1 MAIAPD
7 FVFFGRLCLDF
18 AHSGDMGFG
27 SRFERLRST
36 GELQRWFSLSP
47 LQLPKVRIRRD
58 DLARAIALRGAIW
71 RIANAILDGEAPLAR
86 DVRLLNAVAC
96 EPALVR
102 TLDST
107 ATSSR
112 WHCPTVAAALATIAR
127 DAVQL
132 LGDQRQR
139 ARLHRCENALCKA
152 VFYDDSRPGR
162 RRWCAPN
169 RCGDRIRAKTYRA
182 RHRS

>member
-1 MAIAPD
+1 MAIAHD

-18 AHSGDMGFG
+18 AHTGDMGFG
-27 SRFERLRST
+27 GRFERLTSAS
-36 GELQRWFSLSP
+36 ELQRWLSLSP
-47 LQLPKVRIRRD
+47 LKLPKMRIRRH
-58 DLARAIALRGAIW
+58 DLARATALRGAIW
-71 RIANAILDGEAPLAR
+71 RIANAIIDGEAPRSR

-96 EPALVR
+96 EPTLAR

-107 ATSSR
+107 ATSTR
-112 WHCPTVAAALATIAR
+112 WHCPTGAAALATIAR

-132 LGDQRQR
+132 LGDQRRR
-139 ARLHRCENALCKA
+139 ARIHRCENARCKA

-169 RCGDRIRAKTYRA
+169 RCGDRIRARTYRA

>member
-1 MAIAPD
+1 MAIARD

-18 AHSGDMGFG
+18 GHTGDMGFG
-27 SRFERLRST
+27 GRFERLT
-36 GELQRWFSLSP
+36 GVGELQRWLSLSP
-47 LQLPKVRIRRD
+47 LTLPQVRIRPA
-58 DLARAIALRGAIW
+58 DLARATALRGAIW
-71 RIANAILDGEAPLAR
+71 RIANAVLDGEVPRRR

-102 TLDST
+102 TLNSS

-112 WHCPTVAAALATIAR
+112 WHRPTVPAALATIAR

-132 LGDQRQR
+132 LGDERQR
-139 ARLHRCENALCKA
+139 ARIHRCENARCRA

-169 RCGDRIRAKTYRA
+169 RCGDRIRAKNYRA
-182 RHRS
+182 RHR